1 MQKRVYGRS
10 WKAIF
15 NNLLLLLPDV
25 VYTIFSILVVIFFG
39 YTSGIIQFIIS
50 NIGVNVE
57 DVVDLFID
65 FLRQNIFKIIVSV
78 IGFIIVT
85 FFVGVGRDVIKYIMM
100 KDVVENKKI
109 SIKKAWN
116 EKKKFYLH
124 VVWLKVKLFFI
135 YAVVSLIFGILVSFL
150 GMNNEGDY
158 NIGMLSILLVL
169 MFFAV
174 LFLHIVFMF
183 RYAIMFKKEYDSN
196 KTIKESLN
204 LFRNKFAKVMLVFL
218 ILLLTWMAGSVFS
231 VFISNLPLFGAF
243 FSVLAGLI
251 LSLWIDLYLFYSYE
265 GKI

>member
-1 MQKRVYGRS
+1 MQKGVYGRS

-15 NNLLLLLPDV
+15 NNLLLLLPDI

-39 YTSGIIQFIIS
+39 YTSGIMQFIIS
-50 NIGVNVE
+50 NIGINIE

-85 FFVGVGRDVIKYIMM
+85 FFVGVGRDVIKYVMM
-100 KDVVENKKI
+100 REVVENKKV

-135 YAVVSLIFGILVSFL
+135 YAVVSLIFGMLVSFL
-150 GMNNEGDY
+150 GMNDEGGY
-158 NIGMLSILLVL
+158 NIAMLSILLVL

-174 LFLHIVFMF
+174 LILHIIFMF
-183 RYAIMFKKEYDSN
+183 RYAIMFRKEYDSN
-196 KTIKESLN
+196 KTIKESFN
-204 LFRNKFAKVMLVFL
+204 LFKNKFAKVILVFL
-218 ILLLTWMAGSVFS
+218 ILLLTWIVGGVFS
-231 VFISNLPLFGAF
+231 VYVSSLPLFGAF
-243 FSVLAGLI
+243 FSILIGLI